1 MRLLTILGAALLVG
15 AAAPAHAQRD
25 TLRFGRPD
33 TARISAP
40 PVLGQPVPGV
50 AAPAVP
56 VDTLAPDSIW
66 DSQATRDLVN
76 RVIRTGTTVPRGLED
91 YRAAMGAVI
100 YLSLQ
105 SDTAQ
110 GGELPVTVDEF
121 AGEVRWERDGN
132 LEQAVHGHRVRMLAP
147 TPYTLGSLLESPWI
161 IPHLYGNTINVF
173 SLSPTPGGRTQLS
186 QAIHPFSLRGID
198 FYHYRSGS
206 PVRVTTSEGVTTLV
220 PIIVR
225 PRPGTLEDSGPQRLV
240 AGTFWVDFDRAAVA
254 RARFGFAER
263 GGRFVV
269 TETGVFFEL
278 ESALVEGQ
286 YWLPYRQRR
295 EIQVASPLL
304 GGAVAIRIVT
314 TLSGFQVNTGWQAA
328 QPGARMVK
336 EPRSGAFETAPAA
349 EGEPTDIADF
359 ADLVSIVRPPESTEG
374 VQVALRYERGDHLF
388 RYNRVEGAFVGL
400 GARIQPRDPEAR
412 DWSVYAHA
420 GWAFAEATPR
430 GELAFRWHPG
440 DATQPGPRWSADVGA
455 YRRLRDMT
463 SFRPPLQWEL
473 GYALGAAL
481 GGYDVRD
488 YYDAAGAEAFATRR
502 SGGWTARLGGRV
514 ERHDSVSRNTERSL
528 FGSAGDFP
536 EVAPAEPGTHAAAE
550 ATLRYARG
558 TGAFG
563 VGPGVIAQVTADQG
577 FADFGVTRATALLS
591 TRFPSRYVTLIARGD
606 AGTVIGEAPP
616 QFLFRFGGI
625 EGLRGY
631 ARNEFGGS
639 TALLGRAR
647 LLLHLPPYGQE
658 PLFRAGFFL
667 FPPLRPAV
675 VVSGDAGWAGVSDD
689 SRGSLVRLGASETD
703 GVRSSYGVGL
713 SVFEDALSVEYV
725 WPGDGG
731 EGRWYTGFVAYF

>member
-1 MRLLTILGAALLVG
+1 MRLLTLLCAALLAGV
-15 AAAPAHAQRD
+15 AAPAYAQRD

-33 TARISAP
+33 SAGVVQP
-40 PVLGQPVPGV
+40 QLQTTPQPV
-50 AAPAVP
+50 APADSV
-56 VDTLAPDSIW
+56 LADSIW
-66 DSQATRDLVN
+66 DTPETRELVT
-76 RVIRTGTTVPRGLED
+76 RVIQTGTTVPAALLD
-91 YRAAMGAVI
+91 YRANMGATI
-100 YLSLQ
+100 YLSLRA
-105 SDTAQ
+105 DTAQ

-121 AGEVRWERDGN
+121 AGQVEWERNGN
-132 LEQAVHGHRVRMLAP
+132 LQQTIRGHRVRLLAP
-147 TPYTLGSLLESPWI
+147 TPYTLGSLLEAPWI

-173 SLSPTPGGRTQLS
+173 SLSPTPGGRTVS
-186 QAIHPFSLRGID
+186 AQAIHPFSYRGID
-198 FYHYRSGS
+198 FYRYQAGDR
-206 PVRVTTSEGVTTLV
+206 VRVRTTEGVTTLV
-220 PIIVR
+220 PITVR
-225 PRPGTLEDSGPQRLV
+225 PRQGTLEAAGEQRLV

-254 RARFGFAER
+254 RARFGFVER

-278 ESALVEGQ
+278 ESALVAGQ
-286 YWLPYRQRR
+286 WWLPHRQRR

-304 GGAVAIRIVT
+304 GGAAAIRIVT
-314 TLSGFQVNTGWQAA
+314 TLADFEVNTGWDA
-328 QPGARMVK
+328 PREGSRLVMDL
-336 EPRSGAFETAPAA
+336 RSGAFATAPPVD
-349 EGEPTDIADF
+349 GDHTDIGDF
-359 ADLVSIVRPPESTEG
+359 ADLVQVVRPPESTEG

-388 RYNRVEGAFVGL
+388 RYNRVEGAFLGL
-400 GARIQPRDPEAR
+400 GTRIQPADPEHR

-420 GWAFAEATPR
+420 GWAFAESTAR

-440 DATQPGPRWSADVGA
+440 DPTAPGAHWSANVGG

-502 SGGWTARLGGRV
+502 SGSWLARLGGRF
-514 ERHDSVSRNTERSL
+514 ERHDSVSRNTESYL
-528 FGSAGDFP
+528 FGNAGDFP

-563 VGPGVIAQVTADQG
+563 VGGGVIAQLTADQG
-577 FADFGVTRATALLS
+577 FGDFGVTRATGLLS

-606 AGTVIGEAPP
+606 AGMVMGEAPP

-631 ARNEFGGS
+631 ERNEFGGS

-667 FPPLRPAV
+667 FPPLRPALV
-675 VVSGDAGWAGVSDD
+675 LSGDAGWAEVSDD
-689 SRGSLVRLGASETD
+689 SRPSLLRLGAVETD

-725 WPGDGG
+725 WPGEGG

>member
-1 MRLLTILGAALLVG
+1 MRLLTILGAALLAG

-33 TARISAP
+33 TTRIPTQPA
-40 PVLGQPVPGV
+40 PVL
-50 AAPAVP
+50 PA
-56 VDTLAPDSIW
+56 DTVAPDSIW
-66 DSQATRDLVN
+66 DSPATRALVH
-76 RVIRTGTTVPRGLED
+76 RVIQTGTTVPAGLDD

-121 AGEVRWERDGN
+121 AGEVRWERDGD
-132 LEQAVHGHRVRMLAP
+132 LQQTVHGHRVRMLAP
-147 TPYTLGSLLESPWI
+147 TPYTLGSLLEAPWI

-198 FYHYRSGS
+198 FYHYRSGG
-206 PVRVTTSEGVTTLV
+206 PVRVTTSEGVTTLI
-220 PIIVR
+220 PITVR
-225 PRPGTLEDSGPQRLV
+225 PRPGTLETATGPQRLV

-254 RARFGFAER
+254 RARFGFVER

-278 ESALVEGQ
+278 ESALVEGL

-314 TLSGFQVNTGWQAA
+314 TLSGFEVNTGWEAA
-328 QPGARMVK
+328 QPGARMVMDLR
-336 EPRSGAFETAPAA
+336 PGAFANAPPA
-349 EGEPTDIADF
+349 EAEPTDIADF
-359 ADLVSIVRPPESTEG
+359 ADLVAIVRPPESTEG

-400 GARIQPRDPEAR
+400 GTRIQPRDPEAR

-420 GWAFAEATPR
+420 GWAFAEGTPR

-440 DATQPGPRWSADVGA
+440 DPTRPGARWSADVGA

-488 YYDAAGAEAFATRR
+488 YYDAAGGEAFVTRR

-514 ERHDSVSRNTERSL
+514 ERHDSVSRNTERFL
-528 FGSAGDFP
+528 FGTAEDFP
-536 EVAPAEPGTHAAAE
+536 EVARAEPGTHAAAE

-577 FADFGVTRATALLS
+577 FGDFGVTRATALLS

-606 AGTVIGEAPP
+606 AGTVLGQAPP

-639 TALLGRAR
+639 TALLGRGR

-667 FPPLRPAV
+667 FPPLRPALV
-675 VVSGDAGWAGVSDD
+675 LSGDAGWADVSDD
-689 SRGSLVRLGASETD
+689 SRESLSRLGAAETD
-703 GVRSSYGVGL
+703 GIRSSYGVGL
-713 SVFEDALSVEYV
+713 SLFEDALSIEYV
-725 WPGDGG
+725 WPGEGG